1 MVGLGNR
8 EWSFSSD
15 IKKLYAI
22 LVHACN
28 LCVNF
33 SAAKIW
39 PSKLELFWI

>member
-15 IKKLYAI
+15 IKKLYVI
-22 LVHACN
+22 LVYFCN

-33 SAAKIW
+33 SVDKIW
-39 PSKLELFWI
+39 LFKFELF